1 MINMKNLITLL
12 VIFTIMNFAIE
23 ANAQARLN
31 ADLQKTILSW
41 VGEKVLGEHTGTIK
55 LKSGWISWDN
65 NRITSGEFTID
76 MTTIKDDGAS
86 TKLESHLKSDDFFGV
101 EKFPETRIVLKGS
114 DPFEKGTAMVRGDL
128 TIKGITHPI
137 EFKAATQ
144 KKEDGTWFYSSIIV
158 DRTKYNVRYG
168 SGSFFDNLGDR
179 TIFDEFILKVTLLV
193 R

>member
-1 MINMKNLITLL
+1 MKNLIILL
-12 VIFTIMNFAIE
+12 IIFTMMNIEKE
-23 ANAQARLN
+23 ANAQVRLN
-31 ADLQKTILSW
+31 ADLQNTNLSW

-55 LKSGWISWDN
+55 LKSGWINWDN

-101 EKFPETRIVLKGS
+101 EKFPETRIVIKGS
-114 DPFEKGTAMVRGDL
+114 DPFEKGTAIVRGDL

-137 EFKAATQ
+137 EFKAANQ
-144 KKEDGTWFYSSIIV
+144 KKEDGTWFYASIIV

-179 TIFDEFILKVTLLV
+179 TIFDEFVLKVTLLV